1 MQEGKCLTFLFRF
14 VSIDL
19 RFARMSIADSMAY
32 YAVWPRILSRAMFE
46 KPEFVPMSVVVSF
59 RRGTLRRMGSVFPGL
74 PRSFTGTILSEC
86 RSGWPSVADAVR
98 RWGGMEAAYLF
109 INDSFPDLRKTGD
122 RCAGSLIW
130 SLWAL
135 LRRNGRSCRDYRN
148 SSAGCFSQDWRAV
161 GEGSFLH
168 DTIRKPRFLFT
179 LDPVGVGR
187 NELCPSSL
195 AARAASPEGLLA
207 RRRIDPP
214 MTEHWKWW
222 HTATASRPS
231 RRDATA
237 VRSYGACF

>member
-1 MQEGKCLTFLFRF
+1 
-14 VSIDL
+14 
-19 RFARMSIADSMAY
+19 MAY
-32 YAVWPRILSRAMFE
+32 YAVWPRIRRVLCSRSLESSRCRSWYLSSRYAPAGWE
-46 KPEFVPMSVVVSF
+46 AY
-59 RRGTLRRMGSVFPGL
+59 FPVCPVG
-74 PRSFTGTILSEC
+74 FTGTILSEC

-187 NELCPSSL
+187 NELCPAL

-207 RRRIDPP
+207 R
-214 MTEHWKWW
+214 
-222 HTATASRPS
+222 AT
-231 RRDATA
+231 D
-237 VRSYGACF
+237 RSGR

>member
-1 MQEGKCLTFLFRF
+1 MSYVPFPIRKHRF
-14 VSIDL
+14 TVCQNVHCGFGWRIMRSDL
-19 RFARMSIADSMAY
+19 G
-32 YAVWPRILSRAMFE
+32 
-46 KPEFVPMSVVVSF
+46 FVACYVREAGIRPDVGRGIF

-74 PRSFTGTILSEC
+74 PVGFTGTILSEC

-161 GEGSFLH
+161 GDSRYGPKASFL
-168 DTIRKPRFLFT
+168 IYP
-179 LDPVGVGR
+179 
-187 NELCPSSL
+187 
-195 AARAASPEGLLA
+195 
-207 RRRIDPP
+207 
-214 MTEHWKWW
+214 
-222 HTATASRPS
+222 
-231 RRDATA
+231 
-237 VRSYGACF
+237 